1 MVNSI
6 VTLLCQMA
14 YLIVSFICRT
24 IFTNSLGAEY
34 LGISGLFSNI
44 LTILSFAELGIGN
57 ALVYRMYTPLE
68 KNDRE
73 KMIEYMRLYKKIY
86 HLIIGVILFVGLL
99 LIPFIPSM
107 VVAPN
112 VKENVSLLYILYL
125 GQTLVT
131 YILVYKKQ
139 FL

>member
-24 IFTNSLGAEY
+24 IFTNSLGGEY

-86 HLIIGVILFVGLL
+86 HLIIGVILF
-99 LIPFIPSM
+99 LIFRADTSNIYTC
-107 VVAPN
+107 
-112 VKENVSLLYILYL
+112 L
-125 GQTLVT
+125 
-131 YILVYKKQ
+131 
-139 FL
+139 

>member
-86 HLIIGVILFVGLL
+86 HLIIGVILCRTTSYSFYSINGCCTERKRECESIIY
-99 LIPFIPSM
+99 LIFRADTSNIYTC
-107 VVAPN
+107 
-112 VKENVSLLYILYL
+112 L
-125 GQTLVT
+125 
-131 YILVYKKQ
+131 
-139 FL
+139 